1 MNRDL
6 LWIGKTFESYDLP
19 KDKQYLLKYFDTET
33 QSSFLRYYLV
43 FGDYDHFV
51 DHTGIVVQTRWL
63 KILEKKF
70 LHLEALR
77 ASARANMDL
86 KLLSRIES
94 GEYVMSASK

>member
-6 LWIGKTFESYDLP
+6 AWIGKIYETYEIP
-19 KDKQYLLKYFDTET
+19 KEKEYLLKYFETEV
-33 QSSFLRYYLV
+33 QRSFLRYYLV
-43 FGDYDHFV
+43 FGDYDNFV
-51 DHTGIVVQTRWL
+51 DHTGFVLQPRWL

-94 GEYVMSASK
+94 GDYTMT